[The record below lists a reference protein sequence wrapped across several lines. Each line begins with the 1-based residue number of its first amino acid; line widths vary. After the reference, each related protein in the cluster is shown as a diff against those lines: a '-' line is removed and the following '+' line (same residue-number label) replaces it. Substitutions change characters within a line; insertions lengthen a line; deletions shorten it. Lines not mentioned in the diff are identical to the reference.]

1 MQSPS
6 TSLGRFF
13 TYTLVAAVVIA
24 AALFVGSALLK
35 DCRSTKG
42 EGFTYM
48 SGLAKSISPEET
60 MNAMANVEISA
71 PAPPNPISPGGSI
84 PPSIQAMME
93 KMEKNKPEQ
102 AMMENAQATSVE
114 PMEKAGFKNMGQGS
128 TFEGFAGPARGAGM
142 PDCIRSSKDAAAL
155 YEMLLAKVSSTE
167 EGADD
172 LRELQ
177 LILGKIACFK
187 RDLTGAAGVVA
198 ATRTQPFSTAHDLEP
213 VAETTARC
221 FAKTIPQRDLALSL
235 DKWGSRGTFLLKR
248 LCTSFGFTDHEDD
261 EALGLFGRAMGDI
274 TDIAMSR
281 CCNSAG
287 EAVIAGVAQPR
298 MIAGYE
304 APGLNELRE
313 YKGYY

>member
-1 MQSPS
+1 MQAPS
-6 TSLGRFF
+6 TQVGRFF
-13 TYTLVAAVVIA
+13 TYSLVAVLVVAV
-24 AALFVGSALLK
+24 ALFVRS
-35 DCRSTKG
+35 CRRGEQG

-48 SGLAKSISPEET
+48 AGLAKSISPEET
-60 MNAMANVEISA
+60 QAAMKDMEISIS
-71 PAPPNPISPGGSI
+71 APPNPVTASAGSASSL
-84 PPSIQAMME
+84 PPSMQDIVDAIQ
-93 KMEKNKPEQ
+93 KNKPE
-102 AMMENAQATSVE
+102 AVE
-114 PMEKAGFKNMGQGS
+114 PMEKAGFKNLGQGS
-128 TFEGFAGPARGAGM
+128 IFEGFAGPARGAGM

-155 YEMLLAKVSSTE
+155 YEMLITKVSSTE
-167 EGADD
+167 EGPDD

-177 LILGKIACFK
+177 LILSKIACFK

-248 LCTSFGFTDHEDD
+248 LCTSFNFTDHEDD
-261 EALGLFGRAMGDI
+261 EAMGLFGRAMADI

-298 MIAGYE
+298 MVAGYE
-304 APGLNELRE
+304 APGLNEMRAYE
-313 YKGYY
+313 GYY

>member
-1 MQSPS
+1 MQASFIASAPMG
-6 TSLGRFF
+6 TFF
-13 TYTLVAAVVIA
+13 TYGAIALVVTALV
-24 AALFVGSALLK
+24 LFVGITWRRSCSAP
-35 DCRSTKG
+35 G
-42 EGFTYM
+42 AAEGFTYM
-48 SGLAKSISPEET
+48 GALSKSVSPKET
-60 MNAMANVEISA
+60 QQVMAAAAAAPMPMPSTA
-71 PAPPNPISPGGSI
+71 PPMMTPAPPAPAVEVPAEEG
-84 PPSIQAMME
+84 PVAAEPSA
-93 KMEKNKPEQ
+93 P
-102 AMMENAQATSVE
+102 
-114 PMEKAGFKNMGQGS
+114 

-155 YEMLLAKVSSTE
+155 YEMMLGKVSSTE

-177 LILGKIACFK
+177 LILSKISCFK

-198 ATRTQPFSTAHDLEP
+198 ATRTQPFSTAHDLEA

-261 EALGLFGRAMGDI
+261 EAMGLFGRAMADI

-287 EAVIAGVAQPR
+287 EATIAGVNQPR
-298 MIAGYE
+298 MVAGYE